1 MTAGGQ
7 AASFVRDGEGGGS
20 WGNRGSPTFADVVSS
35 AVIRR
40 AAMVKMVVIA
50 ALAALVATLVAVLIR
65 WLPESASEEMDR
77 ITFVYWFA
85 TIICIGIFALVA
97 AVIIEAVW
105 AFRVQPDDDTDG
117 PPIHGNTRLEIA
129 WTIVPAILVI
139 AIGVV
144 SAVVLSKNA
153 DAGSNPLHVKVFAQ
167 QFAWKF
173 EYPGKVM
180 SDELVMPLHRNVKF
194 EMQSADVI
202 HSLWIPQM
210 GQKQDVVPGI
220 TTEIVITP
228 TRTGSFTLICT
239 ELCGLG
245 HSTMRAPVRVLPASA
260 FDEWLRR
267 QRQDSGTTTGSGAAG
282 GGAAGG
288 GAAGGTVER
297 GSETFA
303 QAGCGGCHALAKAGT
318 DAQIGPPL
326 DDLAAAAEEAGMP
339 VGEFV
344 RQSIVDPDAV
354 ITPDYQPGVMPK
366 DFGESLSPDELDA
379 LVAYVSGEGS

>member
-1 MTAGGQ
+1 
-7 AASFVRDGEGGGS
+7 
-20 WGNRGSPTFADVVSS
+20 
-35 AVIRR
+35 
-40 AAMVKMVVIA
+40 MVKMVVIA
-50 ALAALVATLVAVLIR
+50 AFAALVATLVAVLIR

-97 AVIIEAVW
+97 AVIVEAVW

-117 PPIHGNTRLEIA
+117 PPIHGNTRLEVA
-129 WTIVPAILVI
+129 WTVVPAILVI

-153 DAGSNPLHVKVFAQ
+153 DAGNDPLEVKVFAQ
-167 QFAWKF
+167 QFAWRF

-180 SDELVMPLHRNVKF
+180 SQELVMPLHRSVHF
-194 EMQSADVI
+194 DMQSADVI

-228 TRTGSFTLICT
+228 TRTGNFTLICT

-245 HSTMRAPVRVLPASA
+245 HATMRAPVRVLEGPAFQAWLAKQRSA
-260 FDEWLRR
+260 AGATG
-267 QRQDSGTTTGSGAAG
+267 GTTGGTT

-288 GAAGGTVER
+288 QTGGGAADASALGKA
-297 GSETFA
+297 TFA
-303 QAGCGGCHALAKAGT
+303 SAGCGGCHTFTPAGT
-318 DAQIGPPL
+318 DAQVGPDL
-326 DDLAAAAEEAGMP
+326 DNLAADAKAAGEP
-339 VGEFV
+339 VADYV
-344 RQSIVDPDAV
+344 RQSIVDPNAV
-354 ITPDYQPGVMPK
+354 IAKGYQPGVMPPT
-366 DFGESLSPDELDA
+366 FGDTLKPDELDA
-379 LVAYVSGEGS
+379 LVAYLSGKGAS